1 MPPRLTTPRLILRP
15 FTPEDID
22 AAFVIF
28 ESHPDVW
35 KYDPGHA
42 RSYDQRAAIITK
54 YASLNDPKGEGTL
67 AVTLKEDGQ
76 LIGYVGLQLYIL
88 PAEPLAT
95 PEVELFYKLGR
106 EHWNQGYAFEAC
118 HVMLDYAF
126 DQLRIKRIVTVTSRE
141 NNGSIRLL
149 TRLGFRIQDAPREW
163 AGDVLGVLDNP
174 YHAGSSVDRNGLA
187 AA

>member
-1 MPPRLTTPRLILRP
+1 MPPQLTTPRLILRP

-22 AAFVIF
+22 EAYLVF

-42 RSYDQRAAIITK
+42 RDYDQRAAIIIK

-67 AVTLKEDGQ
+67 AITLKEDGK

-88 PAEPLAT
+88 PTEPLAT

-106 EHWNQGYAFEAC
+106 EYWSQGYAYEAC
-118 HVMLDYAF
+118 RTMLDYAF
-126 DQLRIKRIVTVTSRE
+126 NQLRLKRIITVTARE
-141 NNGSIRLL
+141 NNESIRLL
-149 TRLGFRIQDAPREW
+149 TRLGMRVQDAPPAW
-163 AGDVLGVLDNP
+163 AGDVIGILNNP
-174 YHAGSSVDRNGLA
+174 YIQEN
-187 AA
+187 